1 MKYILIALL
10 FTLLFN
16 GCSHQNAFSR
26 FKMQK
31 EQEKGISNS
40 QSGKIMLNKEIY
52 GVFSAI
58 YLNDIDTNTSSNE
71 ERFYT
76 YFYFRNIDDKDIL
89 GYIKESLTLNAK
101 PIQKIE
107 MLSNKN
113 RFSYLSST
121 NNEWNKYYLITFKKE
136 IEEGELK
143 LVFKTQKESS
153 IPLIYHKETE

>member
-31 EQEKGISNS
+31 QEEKGISNS
-40 QSGKIMLNKEIY
+40 QSGKIMLDKEIY

-58 YLNDIDTNTSSNE
+58 YLDDIDLPANE
-71 ERFYT
+71 ERFYA
-76 YFYFRNIDDKDIL
+76 YFYFKDIDEKDIVN
-89 GYIKESLTLNAK
+89 YIKQSLTLNAK

-107 MLSNKN
+107 ELQNKN

-143 LVFKTQKESS
+143 LMFKTQKESS